1 MRLILVFLSVFYLQ
15 IFGQDYNQKIIDEER
30 GDTLLIGFCTREVF
44 EDPLY
49 SKWFVEEYDFYTPVF
64 ENQELLQTLLREID
78 ITIVM
83 GTWCSDSKM
92 QVPAFY
98 KILDE
103 LKYDTDE
110 LTLINV
116 DRKKQSPGN
125 LTHDLDIELIPTFI
139 FYKDKEEL
147 GRIVEIPN
155 ATLEKDIFRI
165 ISKVKEN

>member
-1 MRLILVFLSVFYLQ
+1 MRLVLVFLSVFCMQ
-15 IFGQDYNQKIIDEER
+15 IFGQDYNQKIFDEER
-30 GDTLLIGFCTREVF
+30 GDTLLVGYCTRGVF
-44 EDPLY
+44 EDPLI
-49 SKWFVEEYDFYTPVF
+49 SEWFADEYDFYSPVF
-64 ENQELLQTLLREID
+64 ENQELLQTILQEID

-103 LKYDTDE
+103 LKYDTKRI
-110 LTLINV
+110 TLINV

-125 LTHDLDIELIPTFI
+125 LTYDLDIELVPTFI

-147 GRIVEIPN
+147 GRIIEIPDE
-155 ATLEKDIFRI
+155 TLEKDIFKI
-165 ISKVKEN
+165 ISQVKEN